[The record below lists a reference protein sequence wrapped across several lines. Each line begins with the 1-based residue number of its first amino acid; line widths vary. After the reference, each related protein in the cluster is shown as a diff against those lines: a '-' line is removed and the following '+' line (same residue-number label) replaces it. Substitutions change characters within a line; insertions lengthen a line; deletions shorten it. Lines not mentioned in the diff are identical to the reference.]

1 VIGSSEGKID
11 AEREIER
18 HILAD
23 SRWVRGAAWGSPR
36 PGHPEGVVRL
46 HIAEVLANIDAL
58 DLDAEDRRKLRIVAL
73 VHDTFKSEVDRA
85 SPRTGDNHHAL
96 IARRFAGRYTNDL
109 DILEITE
116 LHDEAY
122 YAWRSGARR
131 GDWKRARRRA
141 QRLIE
146 RLGSR
151 LGLYLA
157 FFRADNAAG
166 DKQAEPLRWFEEVAG
181 ARARGAKG

>member
-1 VIGSSEGKID
+1 MIGSSDRKID
-11 AEREIER
+11 AEHEMER

-46 HIAEVLANIDAL
+46 HVAEVLANIDAL
-58 DLDAEDRRKLRIVAL
+58 DIIAEERRKLRIVAL

-85 SPRTGDNHHAL
+85 SPRTGDNHHPL
-96 IARRFAGRYTNDL
+96 IARRFVEKYTNDL

-131 GDWKRARRRA
+131 GDWNRARHRA
-141 QRLIE
+141 ECLIE

-151 LGLYLA
+151 LDLYLA

-166 DKQAEPLRWFEEVAG
+166 DKQAEPLRWFEEVAA
-181 ARARGAKG
+181 ARARGAEG

>member
-1 VIGSSEGKID
+1 MIGISDGKID
-11 AEREIER
+11 AEQELER
-18 HILAD
+18 HLQAD
-23 SRWVRGAAWGSPR
+23 SRWVRGAAWGAPR

-46 HIAEVLANIDAL
+46 HIAEVLAIIDAL
-58 DLDAEDRRKLRIVAL
+58 GINAEDRRKLRIVAL
-73 VHDTFKSEVDRA
+73 VHDTFKSEVVRA

-96 IARRFAGRYTNDL
+96 IARRFVESYANDL

-116 LHDEAY
+116 LHDEAF

-131 GDWKRARRRA
+131 RDWNRARRRA
-141 QRLIE
+141 ERLIE

-166 DKQAEPLRWFEEVAG
+166 DKQAEPLRWFEEVAA
-181 ARARGAKG
+181 ARARGAKS